1 MRLDPRNGRV
11 DPRLVAGERLPLA
24 APARPGHRY
33 FYDTNE
39 QNYFHDPSGR
49 LTCWDVPC
57 MYVAANFPME
67 LVPGSAV
74 GHSATNGATRF
85 VRGTARTRQPPPA
98 PADEPDWMRYATTPL
113 AAGGCVLR
121 DIRTWH
127 GGTPNVSGA
136 VRAIPQ
142 ASFCPSWFAMRT
154 ERTMPRGI
162 FDGLS
167 PHGQRICRMLVA
179 PPGVV
184 IKHLVYG
191 EPGYP
196 TPRL

>member
-1 MRLDPRNGRV
+1 MTR
-11 DPRLVAGERLPLA
+11 E
-24 APARPGHRY
+24 APPK
-33 FYDTNE
+33 
-39 QNYFHDPSGR
+39 
-49 LTCWDVPC
+49 V
-57 MYVAANFPME
+57 
-67 LVPGSAV
+67 
-74 GHSATNGATRF
+74 
-85 VRGTARTRQPPPA
+85 
-98 PADEPDWMRYATTPL
+98 ADEPDWMKLSTVMGL
-113 AAGGCVLR
+113 KAGGVVFRDLR
-121 DIRTWH
+121 AWH

-154 ERTMPRGI
+154 EPTMPRDI